1 MMDTCAD
8 PAGRTVNS
16 RDGRQQKSSTEGQE
30 RDSDDRGQQTK
41 LYGKGDLFLGEGMRD
56 ISSLQF
62 ASQEAIPA
70 CVVRISG
77 RGSPGVQAS
86 GNNLSCC
93 KGGLQLAFGN

>member
-30 RDSDDRGQQTK
+30 RDSDDRGQRTK

-70 CVVRISG
+70 CVVKNQWKRKPWST
-77 RGSPGVQAS
+77 
-86 GNNLSCC
+86 
-93 KGGLQLAFGN
+93 GLWEQSVMLQGWPAVGFW